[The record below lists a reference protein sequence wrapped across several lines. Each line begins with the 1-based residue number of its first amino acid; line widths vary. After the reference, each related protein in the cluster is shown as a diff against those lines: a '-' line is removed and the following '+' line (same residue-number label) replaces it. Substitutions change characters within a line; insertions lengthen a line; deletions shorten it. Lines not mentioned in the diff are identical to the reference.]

1 MKINDD
7 MELLRALSAI
17 CFIANS
23 DLPSLPAAIEAQD
36 HIRRIA
42 SDAMSDTLDK
52 MVDQAKASVDETIA
66 IFRRP

>member
-17 CFIANS
+17 YFKADS
-23 DLPSLPAAIEAQD
+23 HLPSLPAAIEAQGQ
-36 HIRRIA
+36 IRRIA

-52 MVDQAKASVDETIA
+52 MVDQAKASADETIA
-66 IFRRP
+66 RLRR